1 MSWVTSRS
9 GIYKWYISI
18 PVSSVG
24 GIELEELRRSA
35 FEKMKKKEKKKKM
48 KKKEKKKKKKKKEK
62 EIWKK

>member
-1 MSWVTSRS
+1 MTSRS

-48 KKKEKKKKKKKKEK
+48 KKKEKKEKKV
-62 EIWKK
+62 